1 MRGEPDALRF
11 AARQCLRGARKRQV
25 VESYVVEES
34 EARADLL
41 DDFARDLR
49 LGAAQVEFVDPGE
62 STLGGH
68 VAHVGDR
75 FAFHSDGEHL
85 GLEPLAVA
93 HGARHFAHIRFVVLL
108 ALFRIGLL
116 VPAHERPHHALEPGR
131 VFAHAPPTVAVR
143 DGDLEVLA
151 IHDGLTHL
159 FGQVLPRG
167 VQVEAEV

>member
-11 AARQCLRGARKRQV
+11 AAGQGLRGARKRQV

-34 EARADLL
+34 EARTDYL

-116 VPAHERPHHALEPGR
+116 VPAHERPHHALEPG
-131 VFAHAPPTVAVR
+131 
-143 DGDLEVLA
+143 
-151 IHDGLTHL
+151 
-159 FGQVLPRG
+159 
-167 VQVEAEV
+167 